1 MAGSAASSRGIEP
14 LVAHLERRIA
24 REGPLSFASFMEEAL
39 YHPEHGYYTCGRP
52 AGARDFRTSPQ
63 VHPVFGAL
71 LARQGRQMHRLL
83 GEPATFRWVEIG
95 PGDGSLAA
103 ALIVCLDDWPSAWS
117 YHLVETSPALRRA
130 QEERLGALPA
140 SLRARIHWSDAE
152 ALSRRP
158 ADGLVLSNEF
168 FDALPV
174 HRVRRT
180 AAGLRE
186 VRVTATP
193 DAGFHEL
200 LVEASPELR
209 RALERYGAPMPEG
222 STAEIGLAAL
232 AWVDRIAGMLRRGYA
247 VTIDYGD
254 RAEGLFLGRPAGTVM
269 AYRGHR
275 PSPDPYRQVGE
286 QDLTAHVNFTAL
298 IRRGEAA
305 GLVAAPLRSQ
315 TEFLLG
321 LGILD
326 RLARLEGE
334 TLDEPERWRQ
344 RLAIKDLFA
353 PEGMGEAF
361 RVLVQARD
369 APLDGLAG
377 LSSPWREGCL
387 DRGSR
392 QS

>member
-1 MAGSAASSRGIEP
+1 M
-14 LVAHLERRIA
+14 AHLRRRIG

-71 LARQGRQMHRLL
+71 LARQGREMHRLL
-83 GEPATFRWVEIG
+83 GEPSRFHWIEVG

-103 ALIVCLDDWPSAWS
+103 ALIVCLDDWPAAWT
-117 YHLVETSPALRRA
+117 YHLVETSPALRHA
-130 QEERLGALPA
+130 QARRLGALPA
-140 SLRARIHWSDAE
+140 SLRARIQWSDAE
-152 ALSRRP
+152 TLCRRP
-158 ADGLVLSNEF
+158 VEGVVLSNEF

-174 HRVRRT
+174 HRVRQT
-180 AAGLRE
+180 AAGLHE
-186 VRVTATP
+186 IRVTASP
-193 DAGFHEL
+193 DGGFGEL
-200 LVEASPELR
+200 LVEASPELHE
-209 RALERYGAPMPEG
+209 ALERYGAPMLEG
-222 STAEIGLAAL
+222 SAAEIGLAAL
-232 AWVDRIAGMLRRGYA
+232 TWMDRIAAMLRRGYA
-247 VTIDYGD
+247 VTVDYGD
-254 RAEGLFLGRPAGTVM
+254 RAEGLFLGRLAGTVM

-275 PSPDPYRQVGE
+275 PAPDPYSRVGE

-298 IRRGEAA
+298 IRRGETA

-326 RLARLEGE
+326 RLAGLERE
-334 TLDEPERWRQ
+334 PLDEPERWRQ
-344 RLAIKDLFA
+344 RLAIKELFA
-353 PEGMGEAF
+353 PEGMGETF

-377 LSSPWREGCL
+377 LSSPWREGYL
-387 DRGSR
+387 DRGSP